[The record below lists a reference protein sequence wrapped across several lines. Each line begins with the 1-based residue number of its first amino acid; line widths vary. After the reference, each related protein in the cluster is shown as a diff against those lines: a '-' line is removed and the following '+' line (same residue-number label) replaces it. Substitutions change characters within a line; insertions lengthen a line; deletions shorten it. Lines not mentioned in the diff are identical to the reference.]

1 MTKVA
6 SQTTVNGWVVMESA
20 AQVCRKCER
29 VRGPKCGR
37 THFSSS
43 PVAGTFIRL
52 KSAA

>member
-1 MTKVA
+1 MTEVA
-6 SQTTVNGWVVMESA
+6 SQTTVNGWIRLESA
-20 AQVCRKCER
+20 AQVCRTYES
-29 VRGPKCGR
+29 VRCPECGR